1 MFSSNTYT
9 FLYNENCSIPKSR
22 VKSLLVEKKNRNYT
36 SINYT
41 KSDLKRTKSYSKEIN
56 IVTKKN
62 DVDSD
67 DANDGSDDFN
77 NFDISCYQFPPKD
90 YSNIFSS

>member
-9 FLYNENCSIPKSR
+9 FLYNENCPIPKSK
-22 VKSLLVEKKNRNYT
+22 VKSLLVEKKY
-36 SINYT
+36 INYT
-41 KSDLKRTKSYSKEIN
+41 NNNYTKPKLKRSKSYSKQIN
-56 IVTKKN
+56 NVTIKN
-62 DVDSD
+62 DAD
-67 DANDGSDDFN
+67 DDDDSDDFN